1 MKIFRELHVV
11 APSNQALSW
20 SDLIGRVQAKLD
32 LGWSRDIESEG
43 NWARDYQTKPPFSF
57 RCTKQG
63 RREEARL
70 YLGCSETRMHVFN
83 VVPQSV
89 QRLSIEQYNLIVAE
103 FCERFVRPVAEPQ
116 GFRVEL
122 SADERQIDE
131 VLPSGAARLLHQFSA
146 AANKGTGSAHPYD
159 KRRWF
164 DFLIEA
170 YKSGASLDSYTLRRW
185 LIEEEN
191 WPDELA
197 TNLVEEYE
205 FARSLL
211 TQFDQKSAN
220 EPGN

>member
-43 NWARDYQTKPPFSF
+43 NWARDYQTKPPFCF

-89 QRLSIEQYNLIVAE
+89 QRL
-103 FCERFVRPVAEPQ
+103 
-116 GFRVEL
+116 
-122 SADERQIDE
+122 
-131 VLPSGAARLLHQFSA
+131 LLHQFSA